1 MSVFV
6 CVKRRAVG
14 GGRGLFGTPVLF
26 GSYPDERWPRRSS
39 LAVRPSL
46 FALYKVERPSRHR
59 TVGESSSKLPPRRR
73 GNRQAEPTRAHNST
87 NNNSPQEGEEV
98 GGYISISPF
107 KAPV

>member
-1 MSVFV
+1 MCVFV
-6 CVKRRAVG
+6 CVKRRAAG
-14 GGRGLFGTPVLF
+14 GGGGLFGTPVLF
-26 GSYPDERWPRRSS
+26 GSHPDERWPRRSS

-59 TVGESSSKLPPRRR
+59 TVGESSSKRR
-73 GNRQAEPTRAHNST
+73 GNRRAEPTRAHKST
-87 NNNSPQEGEEV
+87 NNNSPQEGGEV